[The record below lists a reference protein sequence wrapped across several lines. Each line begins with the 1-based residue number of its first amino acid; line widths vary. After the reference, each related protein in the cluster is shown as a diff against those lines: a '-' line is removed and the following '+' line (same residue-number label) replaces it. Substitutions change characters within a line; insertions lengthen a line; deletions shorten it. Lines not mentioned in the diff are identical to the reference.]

1 MKKVFSMALAIA
13 LAFSVV
19 APVATSAQSMTY
31 AFNTNLTMG
40 SRGADVVMLQS
51 FLESKGLITI
61 PAGVAKGYFGALTRS
76 AVVAY
81 QISKGITP
89 AAGYFGPLTRASA
102 NADGSSMTTTTTNVA
117 GCPAGAMYNYM
128 TGASCATTTT
138 TVAGCPAG
146 ALFSS
151 VTGAACSTTTTLT
164 NTGVEGNLDVR
175 LAAAPAN
182 NANIQTSTDIAVYGI
197 EFKARLADVSV
208 QTVDLEVSTLLGS
221 SAENPGT
228 LINTVKVWDGSTV
241 LATLPVNTSTFTKD
255 SNNAYYVRVSGLNFI
270 VPKDVTKVLTVS
282 FSTNSIDSDRTVTI
296 DGYGSSSIRAVSGN
310 GISSFYTIDSLTRTH
325 TFKKPGTSSL
335 TLSAASSPLRSQ
347 NFRINP
353 DIGVQ
358 YMPVLTFNVKSE
370 TGDSEIQN
378 VYASTTWSGT
388 APTTL
393 YLYDGST
400 LLASKNV
407 VTSGASINFDNL
419 QVVVSKDSI
428 KTLTVKADLPS
439 SATTGSFSSTTVS
452 RVVFE
457 KPNGSNADATGA
469 QVYGVNQYAYTKA
482 AAITLASAPVITVS
496 NPGTTNGTTTMTATF
511 TLNVAALGGNVV
523 IPGATGA
530 EFAIVFS
537 NGTAYTATSKS
548 VVTIPNNDIA
558 DGSSATV
565 TVTASMNPSVAL
577 TSGLY
582 NAAITSIGWNAG
594 NGTTT
599 QTYGLDDFKTSSAVQ
614 FNR

>member
-1 MKKVFSMALAIA
+1 MKKVFSIALAIA

-76 AVVAY
+76 AVSAY

-117 GCPAGAMYNYM
+117 GCPAGAMFNYM
-128 TGASCATTTT
+128 TGASCATT
-138 TVAGCPAG
+138 
-146 ALFSS
+146 
-151 VTGAACSTTTTLT
+151 TTTTLT

-208 QTVDLEVSTLLGS
+208 QTMDLEVSTLLSS

-228 LINTVKVWDGSTV
+228 LINTIKVWDGSTV
-241 LATLPVNTSTFTKD
+241 IATLPVNTSTFTKD
-255 SNNAYYVRVSGLNFI
+255 SNNVYYVRVSGLNFI

-325 TFKKPGTSSL
+325 TFKKPGTASL

-347 NFRINP
+347 NYRINP
-353 DIGVQ
+353 DNGVQ

-370 TGDSEIQN
+370 TGDSKIQN

-419 QVVVSKDSI
+419 QVVVSKDAI

-457 KPNGSNADATGA
+457 KPNGSNSDATGS

-523 IPGATGA
+523 IPGNTGA
-530 EFAIVFS
+530 EFVVVFS